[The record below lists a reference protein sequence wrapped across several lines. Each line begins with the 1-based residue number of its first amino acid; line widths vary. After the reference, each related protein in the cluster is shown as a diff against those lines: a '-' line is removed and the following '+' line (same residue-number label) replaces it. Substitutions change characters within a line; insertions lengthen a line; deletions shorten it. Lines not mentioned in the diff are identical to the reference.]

1 MYSHPVLLCYS
12 RYNKMVN
19 IFNVLYIYICMYVYI
34 NVLMYIKLSSVSFLN
49 KPSGFPTVEYETVQ
63 TIFTLFA

>member
-1 MYSHPVLLCYS
+1 
-12 RYNKMVN
+12 
-19 IFNVLYIYICMYVYI
+19 MYVYI

-49 KPSGFPTVEYETVQ
+49 KPSGFATVESETVQ